1 MGEDL
6 SKLLS
11 AGCWLARR
19 HHSPGGA
26 REKGKVRHR
35 AIWANHFPNVI
46 LAAALPTQISYSPQS
61 SLQTLEI
68 YEYEY
73 CVNSSVFVA
82 WRSECITSCAH
93 RHYLYLLVQTMST
106 PPSTPPRPS
115 GEPRVASPLTPE
127 QVRRIEIN
135 RLKAKSIR
143 EQREVE
149 VAATSNLRRTDTS
162 AAGQKRTFDAF
173 AGTPATQRNAR
184 TQPDAARPLEAI
196 QPARN
201 MAKYIEYD
209 FSKMTDTKGGF
220 LTADDD
226 PHNKAMHSNE
236 GDLKPSSMTQKE
248 WERQQLLRSLRNQ
261 KAGPFEPGISA
272 AKDQN
277 TRSCRECETLEVDWK
292 WLDVFDLAVCNACKE
307 KFPEKYSLLTK
318 TEAREDYLLTDPEL
332 KDENLLPHLERPNPH
347 KSTWHNMFL
356 YLRCQVEEYAF
367 SEKRWGSA
375 EALDAEFGRRESDK
389 KRRKEN
395 KFKSRL
401 ADLKKR
407 TRVEAHQRSRKG
419 GGGNFGD
426 DLGDG
431 KHTHEFGRPV
441 DHPDT
446 GMPVKKCTICGLEV
460 EELEL

>member
-1 MGEDL
+1 
-6 SKLLS
+6 
-11 AGCWLARR
+11 
-19 HHSPGGA
+19 
-26 REKGKVRHR
+26 
-35 AIWANHFPNVI
+35 
-46 LAAALPTQISYSPQS
+46 
-61 SLQTLEI
+61 
-68 YEYEY
+68 
-73 CVNSSVFVA
+73 
-82 WRSECITSCAH
+82 
-93 RHYLYLLVQTMST
+93 MSMR
-106 PPSTPPRPS
+106 PSTPPRQS
-115 GEPRVASPLTPE
+115 GEPQAASPLTPE

-135 RLKAKSIR
+135 RLKAKALR
-143 EQREVE
+143 EQREAE
-149 VAATSNLRRTDTS
+149 AATKSNLGRSDTL
-162 AAGQKRTFDAF
+162 ATGQKRTFDVF
-173 AGTPATQRNAR
+173 AGAPATQRNASM
-184 TQPDAARPLEAI
+184 QADAARPLEAI

-201 MAKYIEYD
+201 LAKYIEYD
-209 FSKMTDTKGGF
+209 FSTMTDTKGGF

-236 GDLKPSSMTQKE
+236 GENKPSNVTQKE

-272 AKDQN
+272 ANDQK
-277 TRSCRECETLEVDWK
+277 TSSCRECGTLEVDWK

-318 TEAREDYLLTDPEL
+318 TEAREDYLLTEPEL

-375 EALDAEFGRRESDK
+375 EALDAEFEKRETEK

-419 GGGNFGD
+419 GGGGNFGD

-431 KHTHEFGRPV
+431 KHSHEFGRPV
-441 DHPDT
+441 DNPDT
-446 GMPVKKCTICGLEV
+446 GMPVKKCIICGLEV